1 MKKFFT
7 LIAAALVAG
16 SAFAQ
21 GEGFVNVIKN
31 GDLSANNMTN
41 FKSNDYWDDGTR
53 HPESGNPVD
62 ARVLSDKG
70 ELCII
75 VQSNNNPSQEWDAQF
90 FVTVPEDEAF
100 EAGTLL
106 QLKMKVKADRA
117 QTCGGQVHSAPGT
130 YVQNLQ
136 FNVPSIKFT
145 TGWDNYDSGVMTVK
159 GDGTRTLAFNL
170 ADKNGTK
177 LANTFYFDD
186 IELWVKRPK
195 PIVWIPQLVN
205 GECEGNNASPY
216 SYKIKK
222 QYYKAT
228 IVDGAGKDGSRAV
241 VVTSDATPANDW
253 DTQFFITVDH
263 KFAANEKFTIKFDA
277 KADKEAKAQFQAH
290 KACAATMPAEGL
302 TEASKVTDP
311 ETQHIGTYIGGCG
324 ISDATIP
331 TEWKT
336 FELKGTAAADMQ
348 SVCLNLSCLR
358 ESIKYYFDNIVICID
373 EDKASDE
380 EKELAEKIADGYTG
394 DEEVATA
401 INSAKVAKT
410 AKAIYNVAGQQ
421 MKNLQKGL
429 NIVEGKKIYVK

>member
-21 GEGFVNVIKN
+21 EEGFVNIIKN
-31 GDLSANNMTN
+31 GDLSGNDMTN
-41 FKSNDYWDDGTR
+41 FVVNDFWDDGTK
-53 HPESGNPVD
+53 HSTES
-62 ARVLSDKG
+62 ARILADKG
-70 ELCII
+70 EYYII
-75 VQSNNNPSQEWDAQF
+75 VGSNANPSQVWDTQF

-100 EAGTLL
+100 EAGTQL
-106 QLKMKVKADRA
+106 QLKMKVKAERA
-117 QTCGGQVHSAPGT
+117 QNNCSGQVHSTPGT

-136 FNVPSIKFT
+136 FTVPAINFT
-145 TGWDNYDSGVMTVK
+145 TGWTDYDSGIMTVK

-170 ADKNGTK
+170 ADKGTN
-177 LANTFYFDD
+177 LANTFYFDN

-222 QYYKAT
+222 QYYKAA
-228 IVDGAGKDGSRAV
+228 IVDGAGQDGSRAV
-241 VVTSDATPANDW
+241 VVTSDETPANDW

-277 KADKEAKAQFQAH
+277 KADKEAKVQFQAH
-290 KACAATMPAEGL
+290 RACAATMPEEGL
-302 TEASKVTDP
+302 TEADKVTDP
-311 ETQHIGTYIGGCG
+311 ATQHAGTYIGGCG

-331 TEWKT
+331 ADWKT
-336 FELKGTAAADMQ
+336 FEFKGTAAADMQ

-358 ESIKYYFDNIVICID
+358 ESINYYFDNIVICID
-373 EDKASDE
+373 EDNASQDE
-380 EKELAEKIADGYTG
+380 KDLAAKIEEGYTG
-394 DEEVATA
+394 DDEIATGISTFNVEKA
-401 INSAKVAKT
+401 

-421 MKNLQKGL
+421 IKTLQKGL
-429 NIVEGKKIYVK
+429 NIVEGKKVYVK

>member
-31 GDLSANNMTN
+31 GDLNGNDMTN
-41 FKSNDYWDDGTR
+41 FVVNHDYWDDGTV
-53 HPESGNPVD
+53 HPESGFMD
-62 ARVLSDKG
+62 ARVLVDKG
-70 ELCII
+70 ERYMI
-75 VQSNNNPSQEWDAQF
+75 VGVKGGLSDGWRAQF
-90 FVTVPEDEAF
+90 FITVPEDEAF
-100 EAGTLL
+100 ESGTQI
-106 QLKMKVKADRA
+106 QLKMRIKADIA
-117 QTCGGQVHSAPGT
+117 KDVHTQGHSAPGNMIAWNSPIGNG
-130 YVQNLQ
+130 QG
-136 FNVPSIKFT
+136 NVKFT
-145 TGWDNYDSGVMTVK
+145 TEWANFDSGVKTVNN
-159 GDGTRTLAFNL
+159 DGMRAIAFDL
-170 ADKNGTK
+170 GGGADP
-177 LANTFYFDD
+177 NTFYFDD

-222 QYYKAT
+222 QYYKAS

-290 KACAATMPAEGL
+290 KACAATMPEEGL

-373 EDKASDE
+373 EDNASDE